1 MADLT
6 IRQLA
11 LCAVGLVLVV
21 VLGVSQLRRG
31 GGGEPAAAPPAAATI
46 AVQEGGGGRVVI
58 HVAGAVRRPGVYK
71 LAPAARVAD
80 AVERA
85 GGARRRADLAG
96 LNLAAELEDGRQVL
110 VPEREPRG
118 VAAAADT
125 TGAAPVAGQPL
136 NINSATLEQ
145 LDTLTGV
152 GPLTAQKILDFRD
165 ERGGFGSVEELGEI
179 PGIGDVRLA
188 TLREEVTL

>member
-6 IRQLA
+6 PRQLA
-11 LCAVGLVLVV
+11 FCAVGLVLMVA
-21 VLGVSQLRRG
+21 LGFSQLRRG
-31 GGGEPAAAPPAAATI
+31 GEGEPVDAPPAAATI
-46 AVQEGGGGRVVI
+46 AVQESGGARLVI

-96 LNLAAELEDGRQVL
+96 LNLAAQLEDGRQVL
-110 VPEREPRG
+110 VPERAPRG
-118 VAAAADT
+118 AAAA
-125 TGAAPVAGQPL
+125 GSAATAPAEGQPL
-136 NINSATLEQ
+136 NLNSATLEQ

-152 GPLTAQKILDFRD
+152 GPLTAQKILDFRE